1 MLIKAIRDNA
11 KHFYWILA
19 LAGLSLFFLDPALTQ
34 SVGGIF
40 STPDRSDSAAASVGD
55 AEITFSDLERQY
67 RNLEARYQ
75 EMFGEQWSSEM
86 AEQLNIGR
94 QALEQLVNREV
105 LLLEAERLGL
115 AVTDE
120 EVRRAVL
127 EIPAFQSEGR
137 FIGGDRYRQVLR
149 SNGYTAE
156 SFEEALRTD
165 LLTQKI
171 TQVLGQNLYLT
182 DAEVEDAYRRQ
193 VEQASIRYVQM
204 PLTRFSQE
212 ATASQEELEA
222 YLEQNLAEF
231 QLPEQREVSY
241 LLVDRNMMRDR
252 VEVPEEEL
260 RTYYEDNPDEFSREA
275 QVQARHILLRTG
287 ERTPEEASRELE
299 AIRQRIEGGEDFAAV
314 AREVS
319 EDPGSA
325 QRGGDLGMF
334 GRGQMVPEFEEAA
347 FSAEGDELVGPVESP
362 FGVHL
367 LQVTDRR
374 EAGQQSFEEAREGIR
389 FRLAQDRLAT
399 VAEEHA
405 AELASRL
412 AEGEVDAEALR
423 AQAEGDAAVFFYEP
437 APFGRGDAVAGIGR
451 APEFTEAAFSLPE
464 GELSGPV
471 EVPRGWAVILA
482 EDILMPRPAELAEVE
497 PQVRRAVE
505 TERRRELVNQ
515 ALTEARERLAQGA
528 TLDEVAGELGL
539 TVSESQPFGADGNI
553 VGLGSLPQL
562 ARAALAM
569 EEGEVGGPVETPQGA
584 VLYEVSERTA
594 FDPQQFAAAKE
605 QTRQTLLSERA
616 GLLQNSLIQQRREEL
631 GVTYS
636 RSVVDQYDLAGAE
649 S

>member
-19 LAGLSLFFLDPALTQ
+19 LAGLSLFFFDPALTQ
-34 SVGGIF
+34 SVQGIF
-40 STPDRSDSAAASVGD
+40 TAGAGGNEVAASVGD
-55 AEITFSDLERQY
+55 ADITYSDLERQY

-75 EMFGEQWSSEM
+75 QMFGEQWSSDM
-86 AEQLNIGR
+86 AEQLNIGA

-115 AVTDE
+115 AVTDD
-120 EVRRAVL
+120 EVRQAVL

-137 FIGGDRYRQVLR
+137 FIGADRYRQVLR
-149 SNGYTAE
+149 ANGYSPE
-156 SFEEALRTD
+156 SFEDALRTD

-171 TQVLGQNLYLT
+171 TQVLGQTIYLA

-193 VEQASIRYVQM
+193 VERASIRYVQM
-204 PLTRFSQE
+204 PLARFSEE
-212 ATASQEELEA
+212 ANASREELEA
-222 YLEQNLAEF
+222 YLEENLAEF

-260 RTYYEDNPDEFSREA
+260 RTYYDENLDEFSREA

-314 AREVS
+314 AQEVS

-374 EAGQQSFEEAREGIR
+374 EAGRQSFEEAREGIS
-389 FRLAQDRLAT
+389 FRLAQERLAS
-399 VAEEHA
+399 VAEEQA
-405 AELASRL
+405 AELATRL
-412 AEGEVDAEALR
+412 AEGEVDAAALR
-423 AQAEGDAAVFFYEP
+423 AEAEGDAAVFFYEP

-471 EVPRGWAVILA
+471 EVPRGWAVILS
-482 EDILMPRPAELAEVE
+482 EDVLMPRPAELAEVE

-505 TERRRELVNQ
+505 TERRRELVTQ
-515 ALTEARERLAQGA
+515 ALNEARERLAQGA
-528 TLDEVAGELGL
+528 TLDEVAADLEL
-539 TVSESQPFGADGNI
+539 TVAESQPFGADGNI
-553 VGLGSLPQL
+553 AGVGNLPGL
-562 ARAALAM
+562 ARSALSM

-584 VLYEVSERTA
+584 LLYEVSERTT
-594 FDPQQFAAAKE
+594 FDPQQFAAAEE
-605 QTRQTLLSERA
+605 QTRQGLLSQRA
-616 GLLQNSLIQQRREEL
+616 GLLQSSLIQQRREEL

-636 RSVVDQYDLAGAE
+636 RSVVEQYDLAGAE